1 MKFSFALAFMGVAQA
16 LVVTPTSTNTGL
28 KLRESTVNLM
38 KKDSNAMKA
47 FGMSDC
53 PFKEETL
60 EPQDG
65 GSSYVGRVFVGYKNF
80 QCLWDT
86 GSFDLQMISSKCS
99 NCENTT
105 ALYSH
110 EQSPTHELLAMD
122 KSIVEIEY
130 GSGPATIQKGFDRV
144 GLYDK
149 DGVQGRCMAK
159 HTPVGEILKTSIKE
173 LKGKDRRFEG
183 VCGIAPGP
191 KEKEEQRLIKKLGI
205 DRVGFCFNEDPKKPG
220 LARWNIDTS
229 SHGFKYSTNPNMGY
243 YWAIRVNEFR
253 FKDGAN
259 REEAISCGKDAPCLG
274 LMDTGTS
281 LHSVDNTTL
290 DFIYKKLNEIPNLSC
305 EDEVLKKLPSL
316 VYTDDSG
323 NDLVI
328 SPADY
333 LVQVD
338 ETKMRQK
345 LGRTFDFHDIPVGI
359 KKHLHFTPENMPG
372 LLQKSEGK
380 PQCVL
385 ALADSGEKGM
395 HIFGM
400 PFFRHN
406 QVVLDIKQRQVSWGP
421 HDGNCNAAK
430 QSLLEKEGEAP
441 KLKKIDPTELRLSSA
456 SNRMKEAKAKGTK
469 FVNQVRRE
477 LGFLQL

>member
-1 MKFSFALAFMGVAQA
+1 M
-16 LVVTPTSTNTGL
+16 
-28 KLRESTVNLM
+28 
-38 KKDSNAMKA
+38 
-47 FGMSDC
+47 
-53 PFKEETL
+53 L

-65 GSSYVGRVFVGYKNF
+65 GSSYVGQVFVGYKTF
-80 QCLWDT
+80 KCLWDT
-86 GSFDLQMISSKCS
+86 GSFDLQMISQKCT
-99 NCENTT
+99 NCENTA

-110 EQSPTHELLAMD
+110 EQSSTHELLAMD

-144 GLYDK
+144 GLYDQNG
-149 DGVQGRCMAK
+149 DEGRCMAK

-173 LKGKDRRFEG
+173 LAGADRRFEA

-191 KEKEEQRLIKKLGI
+191 KDKEEQRLIKKLGI

-243 YWAIRVNEFR
+243 YWAIRANNFR
-253 FKDGAN
+253 FQSASGQT
-259 REEAISCGKDAPCLG
+259 EAIGCGKDNACLG

-290 DFIYKKLNEIPNLSC
+290 DLIYRKLNDIPNLSC
-305 EDEVLKKLPSL
+305 EPSVLKQLPSL

-328 SPADY
+328 SPEDY

-338 ETKMRQK
+338 DQKMRQK
-345 LGRTFDFHDIPVGI
+345 LGRAFDFHDIPHSI
-359 KKHLHFTPENMPG
+359 KNNLHFTPENMPA
-372 LLQKSEGK
+372 LLQKQEGK

-406 QVVLDIKQRQVSWGP
+406 QVVLDIKQRMVSWGK

-430 QSLLEKEGEAP
+430 PSLLEKDAEAP
-441 KLKKIDPTELRLSSA
+441 KLKKIDPMELRLSSA
-456 SNRMKEAKAKGTK
+456 ANRMKEAKVK
-469 FVNQVRRE
+469 
-477 LGFLQL
+477 

>member
-1 MKFSFALAFMGVAQA
+1 MGVAQA
-16 LVVTPTSTNTGL
+16 LHAPTSTNI
-28 KLRESTVNLM
+28 KLRQTSGLNLM
-38 KKDSNAMKA
+38 KTNGNSNLKSANA
-47 FGMSDC
+47 EDC
-53 PFKEETL
+53 PYKEEL
-60 EPQDG
+60 LKPQDG
-65 GSSYVGRVFVGYKNF
+65 GSSYVGQVFVGYKNF
-80 QCLWDT
+80 DCLWDT
-86 GSFDLQMISSKCS
+86 GPFDLQMISSKCS

-105 ALYSH
+105 SLYSH
-110 EQSPTHELLAMD
+110 EASPTHELLAMD

-149 DGVQGRCMAK
+149 DGLEGRCMAK

-173 LKGKDRRFEG
+173 LKTKDRRFEA

-205 DRVGFCFNEDPKKPG
+205 DRVGFCFNQDPKKPG
-220 LARWNIDTS
+220 YARWNIDTS
-229 SHGFKYSTNPNMGY
+229 THGFKYSTNPNMGY
-243 YWAIRVNEFR
+243 YWAIRVNNFR
-253 FKDGAN
+253 FRNDEDAMP
-259 REEAISCGKDAPCLG
+259 ISCGKDAPCLG

-290 DFIYKKLNEIPNLSC
+290 DFVYKKLNEIPNLSC
-305 EDEVLKKLPSL
+305 EDAVLKHLPSL

-328 SPADY
+328 DPEDY

-338 ETKMRQK
+338 DQKMRQK
-345 LGRTFDFHDIPVGI
+345 LGRTFDFHDIPKAI
-359 KKHLHFTPENMPG
+359 KSNLHFTPENFPQ
-372 LLQKSEGK
+372 LLQREDGK
-380 PQCVL
+380 KQCVL

-406 QVVLDIKQRQVSWGP
+406 QVVLDIKSRQVSWGK

-430 QSLLEKEGEAP
+430 QSLLESEKREP
-441 KLKKIDPTELRLSSA
+441 KMKVIDPTELRLSSA
-456 SNRMKEAKAKGTK
+456 SNRMKEAKIKGPR
-469 FVNQVRRE
+469 FVKQVKRE
-477 LGFLQL
+477 LGFMQL